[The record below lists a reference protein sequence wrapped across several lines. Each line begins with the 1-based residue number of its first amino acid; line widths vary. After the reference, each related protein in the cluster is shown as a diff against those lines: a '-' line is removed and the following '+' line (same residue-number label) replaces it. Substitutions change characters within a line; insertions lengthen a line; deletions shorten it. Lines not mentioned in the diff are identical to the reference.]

1 VKGDTLG
8 ERGHAYA
15 GDVAQYVYS
24 KAGKAYPVVDH
35 NATDTRVQL
44 DGVQDLPKAIGQG
57 LKISSQKLSPVVS
70 QDRTCPE
77 RMRLPERRDGYDVLE
92 VVPRRRK
99 ERAKSGN
106 WRWDTVY
113 ITGRASL
120 YEKDEKERR
129 WAQTSQD
136 VSSLGIFISWFIGF
150 LNLSTQLQVLVVAS
164 IQPSTWRA
172 ISLSRCMTTRTY
184 SERYGH

>member
-1 VKGDTLG
+1 VVARTIVARIVVARIAVRSVDTVGAHYITPARTLRKMVRRVEFDPTSNTIYLLARFAHHTSHCPCCAPFRAYVKGDTLG

-70 QDRTCPE
+70 QDRTCSE

-106 WRWDTVY
+106 WR
-113 ITGRASL
+113 
-120 YEKDEKERR
+120 
-129 WAQTSQD
+129 
-136 VSSLGIFISWFIGF
+136 
-150 LNLSTQLQVLVVAS
+150 
-164 IQPSTWRA
+164 
-172 ISLSRCMTTRTY
+172 
-184 SERYGH
+184 